1 MRFRSKMPLLGVL
14 VIFIVMLTGS
24 GVTADNNS
32 QISDLED
39 EISDNEAKYEEIQE
53 QLDELEAAKDDLED
67 YVGKL
72 GKTYDSIENVIADL
86 DGQINAK
93 NAEIEDAK
101 TTIAELE
108 VTMDEQYE
116 YMKLRIQ
123 YIYESND
130 MNYGDVFLSS
140 GSIAEML
147 ERMEYVA
154 NMMEYDRNQLKA
166 YQNNLRTTEQLK
178 SNLETEQQELVALK
192 EEQNEQIENLD
203 ILMDEAEK
211 NIATHTTQIAE
222 AIEAAE
228 RIEEEIEAQRNTVE
242 KLKEEEERRKR
253 EEEERKQQLANGTA
267 PDKIPYQQLDGDIK
281 RMAAIIWCE
290 ARGESYEGQLA
301 VGTVVMNRVESPRFP
316 NTIQDVIS
324 QSGQFSP
331 YKSGKYTIA
340 LAMENMQ
347 QSCIDAA
354 TEVIVNGVRT
364 GEWLFFR
371 MKNGIINGDFIGN
384 HVFY

>member
-14 VIFIVMLTGS
+14 VILIVMLTGS

-72 GKTYDSIENVIADL
+72 GKTYDSIENIIDDL

-178 SNLETEQQELVALK
+178 SNFETEQQELVALK

-331 YKSGKYTIA
+331 YKSGKYAIA